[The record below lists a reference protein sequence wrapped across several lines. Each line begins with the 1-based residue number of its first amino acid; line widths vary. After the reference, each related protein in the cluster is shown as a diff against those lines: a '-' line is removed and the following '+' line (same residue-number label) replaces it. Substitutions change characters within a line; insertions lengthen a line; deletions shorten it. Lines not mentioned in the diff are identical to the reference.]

1 MKKNNIESQPSQVL
15 RSDNV
20 TISSR
25 KGCFLITASA
35 LLELWISCTAYSSW
49 STLSYSTIFLVKKK
63 KALQQA
69 NDCVR
74 NYLLS
79 EALVFTCKNYTLF
92 WKTHLFT
99 ENKNNFFDL
108 LGVHIWCHV
117 LLMKRTF
124 PLNSHSG
131 YARNVVAYS
140 APHITAKIASDVS
153 KCKITI
159 LY

>member
-63 KALQQA
+63 KL
-69 NDCVR
+69 C
-74 NYLLS
+74 S
-79 EALVFTCKNYTLF
+79 K
-92 WKTHLFT
+92 
-99 ENKNNFFDL
+99 
-108 LGVHIWCHV
+108 
-117 LLMKRTF
+117 LMTVYVIIYFQK
-124 PLNSHSG
+124 H
-131 YARNVVAYS
+131 
-140 APHITAKIASDVS
+140 
-153 KCKITI
+153 
-159 LY
+159 